1 MRPTF
6 AQLEAF
12 YWVARLGSVKEA
24 ARQLGLSQ
32 PTISLRIDDLEAELG
47 VTLFERAGRGIC
59 PTQRGEGLLPRVS
72 AVMEDFARIRAT
84 IGDTMRAEG
93 TIRIG
98 VAETFAQACLPDYV
112 RALGTRHPALQLEVV
127 VGTSAELEADVVERR
142 LDIAFAINPAG
153 DPKLTLIPLGIQDVT
168 WAAAP
173 SLDLPPLVRPT
184 DLQEVLIV
192 TNPHPAPM
200 WRQVTDWF
208 RQDGLEPRQVCRC
221 SSVSIVTQ
229 LVAEG
234 IGVSL
239 LPRRFIQ
246 REIAAGAVVALDTDI
261 PIQPSRLFA
270 IYRFADKSILIDE
283 VIDLAR
289 QIIRSTSFIPS

>member
-59 PTQRGEGLLPRVS
+59 PTRRGEGLLPRVS
-72 AVMEDFARIRAT
+72 AVMEDFARIRTA
-84 IGDTMRAEG
+84 IGDTMLAEG
-93 TIRIG
+93 AIRIG

-112 RALGTRHPALQLEVV
+112 RALSSRHPNLQLEVV

-142 LDIAFAINPAG
+142 LDVAFAINPAG
-153 DPKLTLIPLGIQDVT
+153 DPKIALIPLGIQDVT

-173 SLDLPPLVRPT
+173 GLDLPPVVRPA
-184 DLQEVLIV
+184 DLQGVLIV

-208 RQDGLEPRQVCRC
+208 RHDGLEPRQICRC

-246 REIAAGAVVALDTDI
+246 RELAGGAVTALDTAI

-270 IYRFADKSILIDE
+270 IYRFADKSVLIDE

-289 QIIRSTSFIPS
+289 QIIRVTCFLRG